1 MNEQRIKA
9 RIAGRNEAVPI
20 YEMLFLSDGT
30 PPWND
35 GCGAD
40 YAEALLE
47 KLAELLP
54 HRRVAEPEPEK
65 PEPIAR
71 LGSYV
76 IQFGRYA
83 GHAFDDTPL
92 DYLDWLCREQEG
104 FYKRLRAYLT
114 HPELESR
121 RGTTD

>member
-1 MNEQRIKA
+1 MINEQRIKA
-9 RIAGRNEAVPI
+9 RVVGRATAEELHNA
-20 YEMLFLSDGT
+20 FLADVSKKY
-30 PPWND
+30 PEH
-35 GCGAD
+35 GAD

-47 KLAELLP
+47 RLAEMLP
-54 HRRVAEPEPEK
+54 HRRMATPEIEK

-71 LGSYV
+71 LGCNV
-76 IQFGRYA
+76 IPFGKHASRQF
-83 GHAFDDTPL
+83 DEVPL

-104 FYKRLRAYLT
+104 FYKTLRAYLT